1 MNINSQMIPL
11 LPRSVVYLSC
21 FVRGMDC
28 YSEWFSIFSIGF
40 FTSNRPTYVPLEEL
54 INLVNAFFF
63 FSTLDT
69 LVLILAILTGV
80 FGAVAVILL
89 VALIVIRC
97 KRRHQ
102 VNGRTVVGT
111 TNEGL

>member
-1 MNINSQMIPL
+1 MP
-11 LPRSVVYLSC
+11 
-21 FVRGMDC
+21 
-28 YSEWFSIFSIGF
+28 FS
-40 FTSNRPTYVPLEEL
+40 
-54 INLVNAFFF
+54 
-63 FSTLDT
+63 STLDT

-89 VALIVIRC
+89 VTLIVIRC

-102 VNGRTVVGT
+102 VNEKTVLGT

>member
-11 LPRSVVYLSC
+11 LPPSVVYLSC

-28 YSEWFSIFSIGF
+28 YSEWFPIFSIGF

-54 INLVNAFFF
+54 INLVNGFF